1 MPKQSMDNKASKN
14 SAFPDPDRLDGD
26 HTLPP
31 SDATE
36 FDGSNLNGSSRAR
49 AGRIPTSD
57 FQSIPNSEF
66 NNPVLF
72 VGAGPGDP
80 ELITVKGQRALMA
93 ADVVIYAG
101 SLVPEGL
108 LQWTRPGTTAL
119 SSAAMNLEEI
129 IEAIKNAYSKGKRVV
144 RLHTGDPS
152 LYGAIFEQMV
162 ELQQRGIPYNV
173 IPGVTAAFAA
183 AAALGLEYTLPEVS
197 QTLILTRMAGR
208 TPVPEKE
215 KLADLA
221 KHQASMAIYL
231 SMSMAN
237 EVAGILTAAYGKNAT
252 CAVVYRASQ
261 PEEKVIVTRIEKL
274 AERVELEKI
283 TKHALIIVGKVLD
296 VRPENLQH
304 KSKLYDRKFKHGCR
318 G

>member
-1 MPKQSMDNKASKN
+1 MPKQSINDEVLEN
-14 SAFPDPDRLDGD
+14 SAF
-26 HTLPP
+26 
-31 SDATE
+31 
-36 FDGSNLNGSSRAR
+36 
-49 AGRIPTSD
+49 RIPHSD
-57 FQSIPNSEF
+57 FQSIPASEF

-119 SSAAMNLEEI
+119 SSAAMDLAEI
-129 IEAIKNAYSKGKRVV
+129 IEAIDSAYSKGKRVV

-215 KLADLA
+215 NLAELA

-261 PEEKVIVTRIEKL
+261 PEEKVIVTTLKKL
-274 AERVELEKI
+274 AERIEAEKI

-296 VRPENLQH
+296 VSPENLQH
-304 KSKLYDRKFKHGCR
+304 KSKLYDREFKHGCR

>member
-1 MPKQSMDNKASKN
+1 MPKQSINNKASEN
-14 SAFPDPDRLDGD
+14 SAF
-26 HTLPP
+26 
-31 SDATE
+31 
-36 FDGSNLNGSSRAR
+36 
-49 AGRIPTSD
+49 RIPHSE
-57 FQSIPNSEF
+57 FQSIPVSEF

-80 ELITVKGQRALMA
+80 ELITVKGQKALMA

-119 SSAAMNLEEI
+119 SSAAMDLAEI
-129 IEAIKNAYSKGKRVV
+129 IEAIDSAYSKGKRVV

-215 KLADLA
+215 NLAELA

-261 PEEKVIVTRIEKL
+261 PEEKVIVTKLKKL
-274 AERVELEKI
+274 AERIEAEKI

-296 VRPENLQH
+296 VSPENLQH
-304 KSKLYDRKFKHGCR
+304 KSKLYDREFKHGCR